1 MGIDALE
8 KFMDEK
14 ANDLEVKEPVAVVV
28 PKNCVAGKLCDPQDM
43 FEMISECAL
52 CGKLL

>member
-8 KFMDEK
+8 KFMEKK
-14 ANDLEVKEPVAVVV
+14 ANDLEVKEPIEVLV
-28 PKNCVAGKLCDPQDM
+28 PKNCIAGKLCYPQDM
-43 FEMISECAL
+43 FELITECAL